1 MVKTK
6 RIIFNLLKIPC
17 VCATVMACALLVSPV
32 VAATNNGCEKDEN
45 EYISPE
51 IALCSVHAYNI
62 NHTINPSTEAKKQAM
77 KEVVALKTTIM
88 TQQMYKQYEYLDAM
102 MRRFKTQLKKAV
114 LTTSLQAA
122 GAEAENSSSGTAN
135 STDKR
140 IVLAGTQN
148 CMLSATSP
156 VNAAA
161 CLQSN
166 VQTVVNAIN
175 AGNITDAKKQLRQDL
190 EVAETWQIIDA
201 SKNLYDKNNAL
212 ASCSTIKSSSTGTGG
227 TSRREEVL
235 DCAQKFL
242 VQIATYNYQQ
252 QQAAQRQNN
261 KIP

>member
-17 VCATVMACALLVSPV
+17 VCATVMTCALRVSPV
-32 VAATNNGCEKDEN
+32 VAATSNGCEKDEN

-62 NHTINPSTEAKKQAM
+62 NHTINPSSETTKQAM
-77 KEVVALKTTIM
+77 KEVIALKTTIM

-122 GAEAENSSSGTAN
+122 GAEAENSSSGAAN
-135 STDKR
+135 STDKN

-161 CLQSN
+161 CLQQN

-175 AGNITDAKKQLRQDL
+175 AGNITDAKKQLRRDL
-190 EVAETWQIIDA
+190 EIAETWKIIEKSADENPY
-201 SKNLYDKNNAL
+201 KGIL
-212 ASCSTIKSSSTGTGG
+212 ANCSTIRDSSTGTGG
-227 TSRREEVL
+227 TSRRDEVL

-242 VQIATYNYQQ
+242 VQIATYNYNQ
-252 QQAAQRQNN
+252 QQAAARQNAKN
-261 KIP
+261 P

>member
-1 MVKTK
+1 MKKTLSAFYNVFAIVAMV
-6 RIIFNLLKIPC
+6 
-17 VCATVMACALLVSPV
+17 ATVCGMPNISI
-32 VAATNNGCEKDEN
+32 AATGNGCDENGDN
-45 EYISPE
+45 EYIAPE
-51 IALCSVHAYNI
+51 LALCSVHVYNI
-62 NHTINPSTEAKKQAM
+62 GNTTNPSSEATKQAM

-201 SKNLYDKNNAL
+201 SKNLYDKNKAL